1 MEKVTAD
8 NYLEVVDDGAVIL
21 EPRDTY
27 GKGVV
32 GYIRECNRLIYSFDL
47 LVDALMEDNGLT
59 YMEAVEWLEYNTI
72 RACDYVTNAPLF
84 EFVEDDIN

>member
-1 MEKVTAD
+1 MEHVTAE

-32 GYIRECNRLIYSFDL
+32 GYIRESNRLIYSFEL

-59 YMEAVEWLEYNTI
+59 YGEAVEWLEFNTI
-72 RACDYVTNAPLF
+72 RACDYVSNAPLF
-84 EFVEDDIN
+84 EYDESEFH